1 MDTTTSPRSGL
12 TVERLLQAKGLLD
25 RAEVEEMELW
35 WNSVNPFSIWSGAY
49 QHMPWAE
56 LPDWARREIIDVY
69 NSLPLRFATEFPRDT
84 REDHE
89 PC

>member
-25 RAEVEEMELW
+25 RAEVEE
-35 WNSVNPFSIWSGAY
+35 
-49 QHMPWAE
+49 
-56 LPDWARREIIDVY
+56 EIIDVY